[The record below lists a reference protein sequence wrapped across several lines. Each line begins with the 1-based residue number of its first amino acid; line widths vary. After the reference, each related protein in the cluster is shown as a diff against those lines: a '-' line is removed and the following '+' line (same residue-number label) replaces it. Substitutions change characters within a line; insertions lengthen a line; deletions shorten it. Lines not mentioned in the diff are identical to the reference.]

1 MASDRRVTDRTT
13 EGADIDLPSDPTRR
27 QFFRTFG
34 RQTAA
39 RAGTAIGAAESLR
52 RAGSAAA
59 SEMLAY
65 GLGDP
70 QASAARLGQ
79 PVLTPLADERQVPA
93 GAGFRS
99 PYLIAGDELHILDQ
113 RGLPADQSVIA
124 CRDASEVAAAIRVG
138 AINSGPVLGELA
150 AYTLALAVTQARG
163 RPRQSLQQAFGAAG
177 NVLRAAAPG
186 AHALASATERMEAA
200 WTRLLSE
207 DVDVDALAEH
217 LRVEAD
223 AIARDAVTAHAA
235 LGRAGA
241 KALPAPAGRPLN
253 LLMHGD
259 MGPLSCGLVGTGFAV
274 IQALLAAGREVH
286 AWVTEAAPARE
297 GQRLSAP
304 QLAQLDVPH
313 TVLPDSAVAWLFDHY
328 PIDAVL
334 LRADRVAANG
344 DTSSVV
350 GSLNVARLAAVS
362 AVPVHVCVPD
372 SARDPLA
379 ASGSQMAPAAPALGS
394 AGGLN
399 AETDVV
405 PAGLITSM
413 FTEHGVRPAAGRE

>member
-1 MASDRRVTDRTT
+1 MANHRRVTDRTT
-13 EGADIDLPSDPTRR
+13 EGADNDRPSDPTRR

-70 QASAARLGQ
+70 QASAARLSR
-79 PVLTPLADERQVPA
+79 PVLAPVAGERPVP
-93 GAGFRS
+93 GLGFRS
-99 PYLIAGDELHILDQ
+99 PYLIAGAELHILDQ

-124 CRDASEVAAAIRVG
+124 SRDASEVAAAIREG

-150 AYTLALAVTQARG
+150 AYTLALAVMQARG
-163 RPRQSLQQAFGAAG
+163 RPMHSQQQAFGAAA

-186 AHALASATERMEAA
+186 VRAVASATERMDAA

-207 DVDVDALAEH
+207 DVDVDALAER
-217 LRVEAD
+217 LRAEAD
-223 AIARDAVTAHAA
+223 AIARDAAVAHAA

-241 KALPAPAGRPLN
+241 AALPAPADRPLN
-253 LLMHGD
+253 LLLHGD
-259 MGPLSCGLVGTGFAV
+259 TGPLSCGLVGTGFAV
-274 IQALLAAGREVH
+274 IQALLAAGRDVH
-286 AWVTEAAPARE
+286 AWVTEAAPGQE

-304 QLAQLDVPH
+304 QLALLDVPH
-313 TVLPDSAVAWLFDHY
+313 TVLPDSAVAWVIDHY

-362 AVPVHVCVPD
+362 AAPVHACAPD

-379 ASGSQMAPAAPALGS
+379 ASGSQMAQAAPALGA
-394 AGGLN
+394 AGVLA
-399 AETDVV
+399 AETDIV
-405 PAGLITSM
+405 PAELITSM
-413 FTEHGVRPAAGRE
+413 FTEHGVRPTAGVE